1 MKILIA
7 SHLEQSAIHQLQH
20 SHDVI
25 CTFNQPSADLFSLV
39 KDREVLVF
47 RSGVDISPALMDCA
61 PQLKMLV
68 RAGCGLDNLNCEY
81 VRNRGIS
88 LQRIPEP
95 AAQAVS
101 EMALA
106 LMFALSRNL
115 RQADALLRQGHW
127 AKNELEGHLL
137 AGKVLG
143 IIGAGNIGSRLGV
156 LASMIGMV
164 PIGCVAEPTS
174 DVVHALCEKGI
185 TVTEFDRVLSTADF
199 VSVHVPLDDST
210 RHLIDARALSLMKH
224 GSYLINLARG
234 GVVDEGALHDALTS
248 GRLRGAALDVH
259 QREGK
264 GQISPLARLPNV
276 ILTPHIGASTVETQE
291 QIGVRVVEIIEA
303 FVQQQTTSAA
313 CAAEFSFTAPTLRTE
328 MVRL

>member
-7 SHLEQSAIHQLQH
+7 SHVEQSAIHQLQH

-115 RQADALLRQGHW
+115 RQADGLLRQGHW

-164 PIGCVAEPTS
+164 PIGCVAEPTPA
-174 DVVHALCEKGI
+174 VVHALCEKGI
-185 TVTEFDRVLSTADF
+185 TVAEFDRVLSAADF

-210 RHLIDARALSLMKH
+210 RNLIDARALSLMKH

-328 MVRL
+328 MVRI